1 MRLESSIPFRP
12 RQSGSPSSVDRVDAT
27 ENGVRSQRSRRLGHQ
42 GLNLC
47 LGAGQGIGRG
57 QLLIGCDH
65 LHVLN
70 ANKV

>member
-12 RQSGSPSSVDRVDAT
+12 GQSGSPSSVDRVDAT
-27 ENGVRSQRSRRLGHQ
+27 EDGVRCQRGRRLGHQ
-42 GLNLC
+42 RLNLC